1 MPRARCGR
9 KEIARRGR
17 EKGPLFVVRDSGIH
31 GLGVYAARAI
41 RKGRRVIEY
50 TGERISHEEAD
61 RRFGDDEAMDW
72 HHTFLFT
79 VNRRT
84 VIDGSR
90 GGNEAR
96 FINHSCEP
104 NCEAWNI
111 GGRIWIVALSDIS
124 PGEELTYDYNYEREE
139 GEDDAAAARRY
150 PCRCG
155 APSCRGTIV
164 RPRET
169 PRRVPRAPRSRC

>member
-1 MPRARCGR
+1 MAVARGAR
-9 KEIARRGR
+9 KE
-17 EKGPLFVVRDSGIH
+17 PLLVVRDSGIH
-31 GLGVYAARAI
+31 GRGVFAARPI
-41 RKGRRVIEY
+41 RRGRRVVEY
-50 TGERISHEEAD
+50 TGERISHQKAD
-61 RRFGDDEAMDW
+61 RRYDDERMDW

-79 VNRRT
+79 VDRRT
-84 VIDGSR
+84 VVDASR

-111 GGRIWIVALSDIS
+111 GGRIWIVALREIA

-155 APSCRGTIV
+155 APNCRGTIV
-164 RPRET
+164 RPREMRRGA
-169 PRRVPRAPRSRC
+169 PRGLRSRC